1 MVGLLPDTRYLTSY
15 SHFGRLCV
23 HFSPASGHDFKY
35 GAWSMKKK
43 PEELKQLF
51 DSVALAPEIKADIL
65 AAMKRWQ
72 EASTR
77 MLEKIGE
84 ELGNKYGTDVA
95 RAALFTMCTQRR

>member
-1 MVGLLPDTRYLTSY
+1 ME
-15 SHFGRLCV
+15 
-23 HFSPASGHDFKY
+23 
-35 GAWSMKKK
+35 KKL
-43 PEELKQLF
+43 EELKQFL
-51 DSVALAPEIKADIL
+51 DAVALAPEIKADIL

-95 RAALFTMCTQRR
+95 RAALFTMCSHRH